1 MIEAQWGA
9 GGGEVFPVDL
19 AVQAHDRQ
27 GLLRDVSE
35 VLSKERINVTAVNTL
50 SRHHIANMSFTV
62 EVDGL
67 DHLKRALA
75 QIGEVSG
82 VISARRR

>member
-1 MIEAQWGA
+1 MIDAQGGA
-9 GGGEVFPVDL
+9 GGSGVFPVDL

-50 SRHHIANMSFTV
+50 SRHHVANMSFTV
-62 EVDGL
+62 EVNDLG
-67 DHLKRALA
+67 HLRRALA
-75 QIGEVSG
+75 QIEEVAG